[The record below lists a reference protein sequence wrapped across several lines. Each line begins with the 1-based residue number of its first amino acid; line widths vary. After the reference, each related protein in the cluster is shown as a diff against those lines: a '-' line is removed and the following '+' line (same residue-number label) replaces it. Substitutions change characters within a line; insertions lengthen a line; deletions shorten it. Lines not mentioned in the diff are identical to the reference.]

1 MATELSNDCG
11 RDEFY
16 LYEGMTGVATINLLF
31 GRAFNRQLS
40 REEAQELYKTKAKYF
55 VELGSPELMPGATKM
70 LNVLKDNDIERVLVT
85 GSGQKSVLD
94 KIDCDYPGIFKETNK
109 VTALDVINGKPNPE
123 PYLKGLGLV
132 GLKPN
137 QAIVVENAPLG
148 IKAGSAAGC
157 FTIGITTGPIP
168 EKEMWNSGANLVF
181 PSMPAFADNIE
192 IIIKN
197 LK

>member
-1 MATELSNDCG
+1 
-11 RDEFY
+11 
-16 LYEGMTGVATINLLF
+16 
-31 GRAFNRQLS
+31 
-40 REEAQELYKTKAKYF
+40 
-55 VELGSPELMPGATKM
+55 MPGATKM

-137 QAIVVENAPLG
+137 QAIVVGNAPLG

-181 PSMPAFADNIE
+181 PSMPAFTDNIE